1 MRCASISLSLTFVF
15 LSTALQAQSIRWA
28 RQFGS
33 ERDDEAFAVANVPG
47 SVYSGGET
55 VGGFAGVTNAG
66 GRDAFVV
73 KHDALGTQL
82 WVRQFGTNAADTVT
96 AIAADAGGV
105 YAVGRTEGALPGYT
119 GQGGGDAFIRKYS
132 PEGTELWTRQFGTD
146 VPDEA
151 LGVAVDGTGV
161 YVVGTTSGALPG
173 QTSGS
178 LGQADVFL
186 RKYDANGEIV
196 WTRQFGTSSGD
207 RGNAVAADSSGVYIA
222 GTTGG
227 PLVSPAA
234 GTDSFVR
241 KYDTNGNVLWTR
253 QITSETNQIDIAYA
267 IAVHSSG
274 VYVSGETVATFAGQT
289 KIGGLYDAWAR
300 KFDLS
305 GNVVWTK
312 QLGTTNDDTAF
323 GIAVSSKWV
332 YISVDDTSGDGFVQR
347 YDLNGADTGMLR
359 FATTDSENVYSL
371 SADGTGVYLA
381 ASKRGSTLGQTP
393 QGQHD
398 AFVVRIANPPE
409 ITGIS
414 DAFTGQPGV
423 APTTWTAIYGTNLA
437 AGIQTWNSAIQGDQ
451 LPTALE
457 GVTVTINGRPATIFF
472 VSPGQVNVLTPLD
485 DTVGNVNVTLTNA
498 YGSSGAVPIAET
510 AVLPAFYAP
519 FGETKGL
526 FITAVAL
533 DGTLLGK
540 AGLDPRVPRGVRPGE
555 VVQFYATGFG
565 RTNPAAPSDR
575 VFGGAPE
582 VVTRPTITIGGLT
595 ATIFGNGN
603 LVAPGLYQFNL
614 PIPELA
620 DGEHVM
626 RATIGSSTSSATV
639 FLVVKR

>member
-1 MRCASISLSLTFVF
+1 MIKALALISF
-15 LSTALQAQSIRWA
+15 LLLCNDTHAQTIQWA
-28 RQFGS
+28 RQFGTA
-33 ERDDEAFAVANVPG
+33 RVDEAYAVAAVPG
-47 SVYSGGET
+47 AVYSVGE
-55 VGGFAGVTNAG
+55 VWGSFPGVTNAG
-66 GRDAFVV
+66 ANDGFVA

-82 WVRQFGTNAADTVT
+82 WVRQFGSSGNDKPTAVAADSSGIYV
-96 AIAADAGGV
+96 
-105 YAVGRTEGALPGYT
+105 VGQTNGALPGQT
-119 GQGGGDAFIRKYS
+119 SLGPEDAFVRKYS
-132 PEGTELWTRQFGTD
+132 PDGNELWTQQFGTD
-146 VPDEA
+146 RPDMA
-151 LGVAVDGTGV
+151 MGVAVDATGV
-161 YVVGTTSGALPG
+161 YVVGTTAGALPG

-178 LGQADVFL
+178 LGQNDVFL
-186 RKYDANGEIV
+186 RKYDPSGNIV

-207 RGNAVAADSSGVYIA
+207 RGQAVAADASGVYIA

-227 PLVSPAA
+227 TLVSPNQ

-241 KYDTNGNVLWTR
+241 KYDSNGTALWTR
-253 QITSETNQIDIAYA
+253 QITSEGNQADIPYA
-267 IAVHSSG
+267 IAVDSSG
-274 VYVSGETVATFAGQT
+274 VYVSGDTVATFAGQT
-289 KIGGLYDAWAR
+289 KIGGLYDAWAQR
-300 KFDLS
+300 YDLN
-305 GNVVWTK
+305 GNLQWTK
-312 QLGTTNDDTAF
+312 QLGSSNDDTSY

-332 YISVDDTSGDGFVQR
+332 YVAVQSGGDSFLQR
-347 YDLNGADTGMLR
+347 YDWNGVDTGVLR
-359 FATTDSENVYSL
+359 LASTDNEYFYGL
-371 SADGTGVYLA
+371 AADGTGVYVS
-381 ASKRGSTLGQTP
+381 ASKSGSTLGQTP
-393 QGQHD
+393 LGDRD
-398 AFVVRIANPPE
+398 AFVARIPNPPE

-414 DAFTGQPGV
+414 DAFTGKPGV

-437 AGIQTWNSAIQGDQ
+437 AGIQTWDSAIQGNQ
-451 LPTALE
+451 LPTTLE
-457 GVTVTINGRPATIFF
+457 GVTVTVNGRPATIFF

-540 AGLDPRVPRGVRPGE
+540 PGLDPRVPRGVRPGE

-575 VFGGAPE
+575 VFAGAPE
-582 VVTRPTITIGGLT
+582 VITRPTITIGGLT
-595 ATIFGNGN
+595 ASIFGNGN

-614 PIPELA
+614 TIPELA

-626 RATIGSSTSSATV
+626 RATIGSATSSATV